1 MFIAGSETTTKS
13 IGFSVLH
20 AIKNQKIQAKI
31 QEEIDQVIG
40 VERRPL
46 LNDRPR

>member
-20 AIKNQKIQAKI
+20 VIKNQKIQFKM
-31 QEEIDQVIG
+31 QEEIDRVIG
-40 VERRPL
+40 LERRPL
-46 LNDRPR
+46 LEDRIK